1 MRMRSVGRYGY
12 IFFSRGR
19 SWIVDSGKGLAEETL
34 DDEGGGL
41 ATRSINVTMC
51 QTSEPGRNLAPQY

>member
-12 IFFSRGR
+12 IFR

>member
-1 MRMRSVGRYGY
+1 MRSVGRYGY

-34 DDEGGGL
+34 DDEGGG
-41 ATRSINVTMC
+41 
-51 QTSEPGRNLAPQY
+51 TSNKVN